1 MDRVSIEIMNKEID
15 LCRKNSST
23 TNDAKEYCMQHN
35 RSMTENNLAEEFNAI
50 NELERKIIG
59 ALLWIKSEVSKDFA
73 HAHHIAVGELQMIN
87 KGYNNLKGEL
97 EKSDREKEKKVTH
110 AKSSLRDLEIH
121 CIKKFVTCKDE

>member
-59 ALLWIKSEVSKDFA
+59 ALL
-73 HAHHIAVGELQMIN
+73 
-87 KGYNNLKGEL
+87 
-97 EKSDREKEKKVTH
+97 
-110 AKSSLRDLEIH
+110 
-121 CIKKFVTCKDE
+121 